1 MSKITFEELSDL
13 TGEMLPERAVLS
25 ALGNY
30 GGGNDGAVVS
40 NSCAIQQ
47 AQNPGGLIGAL
58 GLGQA
63 AYQQQACAPTA
74 VAF

>member
-1 MSKITFEELSDL
+1 MSKITFEELSVL

-25 ALGNY
+25 ALGNV
-30 GGGNDGAVVS
+30 GGNDGAIVS

-47 AQNPGGLIGAL
+47 AQNPGGLVGAL